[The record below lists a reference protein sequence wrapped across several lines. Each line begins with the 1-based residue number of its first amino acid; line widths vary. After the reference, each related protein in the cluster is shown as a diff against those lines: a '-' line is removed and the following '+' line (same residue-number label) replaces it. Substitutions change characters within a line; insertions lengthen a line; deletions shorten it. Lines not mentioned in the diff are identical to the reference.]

1 MKSVGSLDVSE
12 SVEGASAPKKKSKKG
27 LIIAI
32 VLGLAAIGI
41 IIEFAASGG
50 SDDASNSDGASTET
64 TEVVEG
70 EVLTEEEVVE
80 EAPVEDGAPG
90 IGDPTADGKFTFTV
104 SQVECGVEEVGS
116 EFLSETA
123 QGQFCLVTMTVENT
137 GDEAQTFDAGSQ
149 KGLTNTG
156 AEVEA
161 DSTASLYA
169 NDDADTFLANINPGN
184 SIKDV
189 VVVYDI
195 APDQTLDAVIL
206 FDSFFSGGVTVSLQ

>member
-1 MKSVGSLDVSE
+1 VTEVAD
-12 SVEGASAPKKKSKKG
+12 GASAPKKKSKKG

-32 VLGLAAIGI
+32 VLGVAVIGI
-41 IIEFAASGG
+41 VIELATSGGG
-50 SDDASNSDGASTET
+50 SDSADSNDSSPAT

-80 EAPVEDGAPG
+80 APVEDGLPG
-90 IGDPTADGKFTFTV
+90 IGDPAADGKFTFTV
-104 SQVECGVEEVGS
+104 SKVKCGVDEVGS
-116 EFLSETA
+116 EFLSEKA
-123 QGQFCLVTMTVENT
+123 QGQFCLVTMNVENT

-161 DSTASLYA
+161 DGTASLYA

-184 SIKDV
+184 SIKNV

-206 FDSFFSGGVTVSLQ
+206 FDSFFSGGVTVSLK

>member
-90 IGDPTADGKFTFTV
+90 IGDPAADGKFTFTV

-123 QGQFCLVTMTVENT
+123 QGQFCLVTMT
-137 GDEAQTFDAGSQ
+137 DEAQTFDAGSQ

-206 FDSFFSGGVTVSLQ
+206 FDSFFSGGVMVSLQ